1 MAKAADVDATVAAA
15 VTPPTDKDSS
25 SNMIADGQMIQEEDG
40 ESEWRTRLQQQQQQQ
55 QKMKML

>member
-25 SNMIADGQMIQEEDG
+25 SSNMIADG
-40 ESEWRTRLQQQQQQQ
+40 
-55 QKMKML
+55 